1 VHAIGDEAFALQK
14 IERFFRPVDAIAE
27 PVGNIDGAIPIEANH
42 TRAREVEIR
51 VVVGDNGI
59 VKDGVLQFLPV
70 LNPAGDHRI
79 GIHRTSGRQQT
90 RLGRIGI
97 RQSRLAVG

>member
-1 VHAIGDEAFALQK
+1 VDAIGDEAFTLQK
-14 IERFFRPVDAIAE
+14 IERFFRPVNAIAE
-27 PVGNIDGAIPIEANH
+27 PVGNIDGAIPVEANH
-42 TRAREVEIR
+42 TRIGEVEIR

-59 VKDGVLQFLPV
+59 VKDRVLQFLPV

-90 RLGRIGI
+90 RVGRIGVHQ
-97 RQSRLAVG
+97 RRLAVG